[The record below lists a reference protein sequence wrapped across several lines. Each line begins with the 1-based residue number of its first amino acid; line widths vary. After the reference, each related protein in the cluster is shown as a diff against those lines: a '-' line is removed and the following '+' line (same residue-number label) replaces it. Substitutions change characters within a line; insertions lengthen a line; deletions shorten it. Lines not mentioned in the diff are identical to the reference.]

1 MIDRLIVK
9 VLEWAAG
16 HADEGRYSPV
26 AIVFHWTMAALVVCQ
41 LALGWWM
48 GRAPVGAGKVGA
60 HDLHYA
66 IGLVMLVLVVGRG
79 AWRLLAPPVIND
91 ADKPG
96 WESLFAHIG
105 HYLFYICLFGLPL
118 SGWAMLSATSRE
130 AELSLLGLAPW
141 PLMPFQELAAERRW
155 QIEAVAEWM
164 HFGLVVSLLLLI
176 PVHVAAAL
184 KHHFIDRDDVFHGML
199 PIVPQRPPRRTVW
212 QRRYRAWEKQVGLQ
226 ASRLWRSLGRGRPAR
241 QRSP

>member
-1 MIDRLIVK
+1 MIDKLVANI
-9 VLEWAAG
+9 LEWAAG

-26 AIVFHWTMAALVVCQ
+26 AIVFHWVMAGLVVFQ

-66 IGLVMLVLVVGRG
+66 IGLVMLVLVVCRG
-79 AWRLLAPPVIND
+79 GWRLLAPPVIND

-96 WESLFAHIG
+96 LESLFAHVG
-105 HYLFYICLFGLPL
+105 HYVFYICLFGLPL
-118 SGWAMLSATSRE
+118 SGWAMLSATARE
-130 AELSLLGLAPW
+130 EQLLLAGITPW
-141 PLMPFQELAAERRW
+141 PLMPFQELTAERRW
-155 QIEAVAEWM
+155 QIEAAAEWM
-164 HFGLVVSLLLLI
+164 HFGLVVSLLMLI

-199 PIVPQRPPRRTVW
+199 PIVPQRPRRRTGW
-212 QRRYRAWEKQVGLQ
+212 QRRYRAWEKQVGAQ
-226 ASRLWRSLGRGRPAR
+226 ASRLWRSLRAASPAR
-241 QRSP
+241 PRSP